1 MIRRPPRSTR
11 TDTLFP
17 YTTLFRSSFR
27 PKYGAEPLQ
36 SLSTIFRR
44 SRHRD
49 HRSTAGPLPLIDVWF
64 TGEPSRFLTDNFG
77 TYHGSY
83 GTGAYP
89 PDAQAAA
96 RLLTIVNPDVRTD
109 GRFGVPQDLFSV
121 PNELE
126 RSEENTSG
134 LQSLMRRSYA
144 VFCLK

>member
-1 MIRRPPRSTR
+1 MDDGAVLQLHERLGPSVYEEHSLHDRERF
-11 TDTLFP
+11 DAH
-17 YTTLFRSSFR
+17 SFR

-89 PDAQAAA
+89 PDAQEIG
-96 RLLTIVNPDVRTD
+96 RSSCRERVCQDV
-109 GRFGVPQDLFSV
+109 
-121 PNELE
+121 
-126 RSEENTSG
+126 
-134 LQSLMRRSYA
+134 
-144 VFCLK
+144 

>member
-1 MIRRPPRSTR
+1 MRIS
-11 TDTLFP
+11 DW
-17 YTTLFRSSFR
+17 SSDVCSSD
-27 PKYGAEPLQ
+27 L
-36 SLSTIFRR
+36 
-44 SRHRD
+44 
-49 HRSTAGPLPLIDVWF
+49 VWF

-126 RSEENTSG
+126 AFKEFAHRRASSLAVASMDFATKLNVHHGHWSDSFNLVVERKSTSE
-134 LQSLMRRSYA
+134 LQSLMRISYA
-144 VFCLK
+144 VFCL

>member
-1 MIRRPPRSTR
+1 MRIS
-11 TDTLFP
+11 DWSSDVCSSDLAH
-17 YTTLFRSSFR
+17 SFR

-77 TYHGSY
+77 TYHVSY
-83 GTGAYP
+83 GTGAYT

-96 RLLTIVNPDVRTD
+96 RPLTTVNPDVRTD
-109 GRFGVPQDLFSV
+109 GRSGVQKDKSA
-121 PNELE
+121 E
-126 RSEENTSG
+126 RSCG
-134 LQSLMRRSYA
+134 
-144 VFCLK
+144 K